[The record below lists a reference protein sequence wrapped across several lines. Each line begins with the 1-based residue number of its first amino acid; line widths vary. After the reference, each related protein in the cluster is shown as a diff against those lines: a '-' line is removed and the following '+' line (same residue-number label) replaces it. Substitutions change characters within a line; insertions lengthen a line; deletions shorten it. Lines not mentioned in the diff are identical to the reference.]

1 MTMARQVAA
10 ALVIG
15 TAMLVSG
22 AAAQSSGTAAPRG
35 LDFRLP
41 PADDD
46 RDSKVQGPSDNGLP
60 PRQESPRPVP
70 KAAPKAEP
78 VQPPR
83 IAAPTTAAPK
93 AVTPSPKAVTPAPKA
108 ATPAPKAAPKIAPA
122 VPKMSAP
129 VAPPTVAPT
138 VTTPALPPQTE
149 PAPQSSAD
157 GLTESEAIT
166 TTAPM
171 DAASSVDDSAF
182 LPAESVAE
190 NVSQQT
196 DEASS
201 GDSDSPWWAW
211 PLAGLVALIAAVLY
225 WRRQT
230 ALGPEDYLE
239 IAQSQAQR
247 LVPPAGKPQGQGT
260 APAPAQ
266 GQMPPPVP
274 RPAAPRPAA
283 QPQPASPVRS
293 APPLA
298 SDAMTNHA
306 PVGGPLGA
314 SGASGPLP
322 RPAPLTAPAA
332 APQARVQSP
341 ARPAPAPVPAPRPA
355 AQPAPAPAGVVPA
368 WTNLDEYVSAGSM
381 VRRPS
386 EEARANVDMDVTV
399 RSIRIEVDHIA
410 VGFTLTL
417 NNGGARDA
425 TGLMV
430 RIALGQGSA
439 MHEGVLGRFY
449 DGAGGSILRDDMALA
464 AGRSEQLSSEVK
476 LPRTAIEPM
485 ILAGKPLLVPVLAAD
500 VTYHWDGDSDAFGQI
515 AAAYVLGRAAVGGTE
530 KLAPIPLD
538 RAPLAVDRPSARAT
552 EVTRRQ

>member
-1 MTMARQVAA
+1 MTMARQAAA

-15 TAMLVSG
+15 TVMLVGG

-60 PRQESPRPVP
+60 PRQESPRP
-70 KAAPKAEP
+70 APKAEP

-108 ATPAPKAAPKIAPA
+108 ATPAPKAAPKIAPT

-157 GLTESEAIT
+157 GLTESEAVT

-182 LPAESVAE
+182 LPAEPVAE
-190 NVSQQT
+190 TESRQT

-211 PLAGLVALIAAVLY
+211 PLTGLVALIAAVLY

-247 LVPPAGKPQGQGT
+247 PVPPAGKPQGQGT
-260 APAPAQ
+260 AQAQAQ

-274 RPAAPRPAA
+274 RSAAPRPAA
-283 QPQPASPVRS
+283 QPQPASPVRPAS
-293 APPLA
+293 PLA

-306 PVGGPLGA
+306 PVGGP
-314 SGASGPLP
+314 SGASVSLP
-322 RPAPLTAPAA
+322 RLAPLTTPAP
-332 APQARVQSP
+332 APQARVPSP
-341 ARPAPAPVPAPRPA
+341 ARPAPAPVSAPRPA
-355 AQPAPAPAGVVPA
+355 APPTPVPAGVVPA

-386 EEARANVDMDVTV
+386 EEARANVDMDVAV

-417 NNGGARDA
+417 SNGGARDA

-538 RAPLAVDRPSARAT
+538 RAPLAVDRPGARAT